1 MDNKQTELVEGQV
14 VLTQAQIYQREYYKK
29 RREEIA
35 QNRRQRY
42 HTDPEYRAKVVE
54 KARAQAAERS
64 VHRKMNP
71 KPHRRNKPMNEREQE
86 IVIDGEPRLVRLFA
100 IGGLARVL
108 NRTTQTIRK
117 WETEQLIPLAMY
129 RDDSGRRWYTEDQV
143 ALLGRML
150 EKHYKGLMQFDKA
163 AFKKELEQE
172 WKAMPEGVVI
182 YK

>member
-1 MDNKQTELVEGQV
+1 
-14 VLTQAQIYQREYYKK
+14 
-29 RREEIA
+29 
-35 QNRRQRY
+35 
-42 HTDPEYRAKVVE
+42 
-54 KARAQAAERS
+54 
-64 VHRKMNP
+64 
-71 KPHRRNKPMNEREQE
+71 MNEREQE